1 MPRTVVLLIDD
12 LFEWTGT
19 EVHLIRLLKRLD
31 PARIRPVVAVVGRAD
46 LAPQFREEGVAV
58 EPLEIHRV
66 FAPSGPL
73 GVERIRRLL
82 RRERAGLLV
91 TYHTAAD
98 LLGPLA
104 ALLARRPALSCRR
117 DEGFTKKQIHVRAQ
131 RPLNR
136 LLAGMISVSHA
147 VVRAVSLREGF
158 PPARNQVIWNGE
170 DLERFSPGPS
180 EVRRELGIA
189 PKTCVVTSVGLL
201 SPVKDHPTQIEA
213 FSRVAGRHP
222 DAVLLLAGD
231 GPERTALE
239 ARAAPLG
246 DRVRFLGHRK
256 DVPALLRASDVYLQT
271 SLTEGFSNAILQAM
285 GVGLPV
291 VVTAVG
297 GNPELV
303 TGETGLLVP
312 ARDAGATARALE
324 TLVADEGRRSEMGAR
339 ARARTLEHFTLE
351 VMAERYMD
359 AFERAMDGR
368 FPGFSSGGRR
378 PSPAPL

>member
-46 LAPQFREEGVAV
+46 LAPRFREEGVAV

-73 GVERIRRLL
+73 GVARICRLM

-117 DEGFTKKQIHVRAQ
+117 DEGFTKKQIHVRVQ
-131 RPLNR
+131 RPLNH

-147 VVRAVSLREGF
+147 VVSAVERSEGF
-158 PPARNQVIWNGE
+158 PPSRNQVIWNGE

-180 EVRRELGIA
+180 DLRDELGIA

-222 DAVLLLAGD
+222 DTVLLLAGD
-231 GPERTALE
+231 GPDRQALE

-303 TGETGLLVP
+303 TEDTGVLVP
-312 ARDAGATARALE
+312 ARDVGATARALE
-324 TLVADEGRRSEMGAR
+324 ALVADAGRRRGMGEK

-351 VMAERYMD
+351 VMARRYVD
-359 AFERAMDGR
+359 AFDRAMDGR
-368 FPGFSSGGRR
+368 FPGPSSGGRR
-378 PSPAPL
+378 PPSTPL